1 MVICHLVN
9 GLKTLKTNKMETLY
23 YAVITLA
30 SITGAFILFLLFAL
44 AHSMIL
50 FLVMVIREK
59 QGEKYNNGKI
69 GEYYC
74 MNYLNYRIKVE
85 NHLDSM
91 VFFGLL

>member
-1 MVICHLVN
+1 
-9 GLKTLKTNKMETLY
+9 METLY
-23 YAVITLA
+23 YIVITLE
-30 SITGAFILFLLFAL
+30 SITGAFILFMFFIIV
-44 AHSMIL
+44 HSIML

-59 QGEKYNNGKI
+59 QGKKYNNGKI

-91 VFFGLL
+91 AFFGLL